1 MRGLLIRLSGTDSEA
16 VAALRIIAYFDALV
30 DSPSCDVQSLV
41 RGAAALAECS
51 VAVVTTDSRMVAFD
65 PHGTAIETTSDG
77 GDQVH
82 SSRGDTGWLV
92 GRDSAEWTDALILE
106 RLMVAVAAVEER
118 LGRRLGRPTLGDP
131 ALLEIVISETA
142 AMEDKAR
149 ALGLMRLNAETPLR
163 VFTVA
168 TVAGVDSA
176 AAAVGLIARARTS
189 RPTHVTVIDNVAI
202 GLVQEPSMSSSLPAD
217 FRQALAARAESGQTG
232 IRIRCGVSSLVSPLA
247 GHTGW
252 REAAC
257 ALRFAVAGSPE
268 QAVASYDALG
278 PLTLLADISPELI
291 RSQAD
296 VAALERL
303 AATDG
308 GAHDVAAL
316 EVYCQTGSLRA
327 AALALHRHH
336 SSVAARLAHIEDL
349 LGWSLD
355 SAEGRF
361 RAQLSLLAR
370 RLASNS

>member
-1 MRGLLIRLSGTDSEA
+1 MRGLLIRLSDADNEA

-30 DSPSCDVQSLV
+30 DNPSADVQSLV
-41 RGAAALAECS
+41 RGAAALAEC
-51 VAVVTTDSRMVAFD
+51 AVVVVTADSRTVAFD
-65 PHGTAIETTSDG
+65 PHGAAVEATYERG
-77 GDQVH
+77 EQVH

-92 GRDSAEWTDALILE
+92 GRDPAEWTDALILE
-106 RLMVAVAAVEER
+106 RLMVAVAILEER

-142 AMEDKAR
+142 AIEDKAR
-149 ALGLMRLNAETPLR
+149 ALGLIGLSTETPLR

-168 TVAGVDSA
+168 TTAGVDSA

-189 RPTHVTVIDNVAI
+189 RSAHVTVIDGVAI

-217 FRQALAARAESGQTG
+217 FRRALTARAESGQLG
-232 IRIRCGVSSLVSPLA
+232 IEIRCGVSSLVAPLA

-252 REAAC
+252 QEAAC
-257 ALRFAVAGSPE
+257 ALRFAVTGSPE

-303 AATDG
+303 AMTNG
-308 GAHDVAAL
+308 GAQDVAAL

-327 AALALHRHH
+327 AAIALHRHH

-355 SAEGRF
+355 SGEGRF